1 MSKKYVSFDI
11 SYDDVPSHSNEPE
24 INEGNET
31 SKKPSLPTSPVKTDK
46 STLTKHNEYVLCA
59 KI

>member
-1 MSKKYVSFDI
+1 MSKKYVSLDI

-31 SKKPSLPTSPVKTDK
+31 SKKSSLPTSPVKTDK
-46 STLTKHNEYVLCA
+46 STQAKHDEYALCA
-59 KI
+59 KS